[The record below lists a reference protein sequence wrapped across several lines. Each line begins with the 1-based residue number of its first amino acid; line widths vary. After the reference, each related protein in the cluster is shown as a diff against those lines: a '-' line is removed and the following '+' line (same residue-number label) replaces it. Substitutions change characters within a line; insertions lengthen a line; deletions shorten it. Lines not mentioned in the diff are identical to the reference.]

1 MAETLETLIGI
12 QGQILQCRRFA
23 GEVRDPKAAQVLYR
37 LADDL
42 EDQVREVDRKACS
55 PE

>member
-1 MAETLETLIGI
+1 MAETIETLIGI

-23 GEVRDPKAAQVLYR
+23 AEGRDPVSAGILYR

-42 EDQVREVDRKACS
+42 EHQAREIDRRACS
-55 PE
+55 PD